1 MAFLQLII
9 ETINGRITNSPET
22 LYAQCGQIKPLGIE
36 VVRNFDGNECIVAKR
51 VYLVYYNGDVLGT
64 TQFKTLDE
72 FLSYQKEA
80 CVPDSNYCDFY
91 IDGCQ
96 VVFGDCFISQIK

>member
-1 MAFLQLII
+1 MAFIKII
-9 ETINGRITNSPET
+9 AETVNGTIKPFPIEVFVT
-22 LYAQCGQIKPLGIE
+22 CGQLKPIGIE
-36 VVRNFDGNECIVAKR
+36 VVRNYDGNECILAKR
-51 VYLVYYNGDVLGT
+51 VYLVYHNGDVLGT

-72 FLSYQKEA
+72 FLSYQKEV

-96 VVFGDCFISQIK
+96 VVFGDCLISQIK